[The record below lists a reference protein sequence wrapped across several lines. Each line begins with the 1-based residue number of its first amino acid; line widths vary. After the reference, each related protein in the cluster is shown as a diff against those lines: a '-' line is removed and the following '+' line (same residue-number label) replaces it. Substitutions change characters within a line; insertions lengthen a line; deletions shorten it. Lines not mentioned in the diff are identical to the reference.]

1 MLNVILNAAWHGT
14 MITIFIL
21 MMMLLVDYLNVATKG
36 ELTLGM
42 QKSRGRQYATAA
54 LLGASPGCLGAF
66 LSVTLYVHGLVSFG
80 GMTTAAVATV
90 GDETF
95 MMLAMFPGKAVMLLG
110 VLMVLAVPM
119 GYVADL
125 INDRFHVEQCETCG
139 RQEVHD
145 HPDCVPMI
153 RSALVRQLLHPTAKR
168 LLLVAIVGTAL
179 VLLATGA
186 MGPEGWNAWRILF
199 VALGTL
205 ATFIALTVPDRY
217 VSEHVWNHLMVHH
230 LPRVAMWTIGTLV
243 VLVAVQHFVD
253 VTSFVKTHMPWVLV
267 SGLLIGLI
275 PTSGPNLV
283 FVALFAQGSIPF
295 SVLLANSIVQDGH
308 GMLPLLGTSVRDVV
322 IIKGYKVVVAA
333 ALGSILLV
341 FGL

>member
-1 MLNVILNAAWHGT
+1 MLNVILDAAWHGT

-36 ELTLGM
+36 KLTLGM

-125 INDRFHVEQCETCG
+125 INDRFQVEQCETCG

-145 HPDCVPMI
+145 HPDCAPMV
-153 RSALVRQLLHPTAKR
+153 RGALVRQLLHPTAKR
-168 LLLVAIVGTAL
+168 LLLVAIVATAL

-199 VALGTL
+199 VALGVL

-217 VSEHVWNHLMVHH
+217 VSEHVWNHLIVHH

-243 VLVAVQHFVD
+243 ALVVLQQFVD
-253 VTSFVKTHMPWVLV
+253 VMSFVKTHMAWVLV

-308 GMLPLLGTSVRDVV
+308 GMLPLLSYS
-322 IIKGYKVVVAA
+322 IKDSLLIKVFNLIFGIVT
-333 ALGSILLV
+333 GGLLYIAG
-341 FGL
+341 F